1 MVLRLDYFYG
11 IKNEKNWS
19 FSASS
24 FAPFKRW
31 SLYQQLNHP
40 ISSWLVRRGCNT
52 HTCRIAR
59 CIFGTKAAEIEFHS
73 VIAVKLWQAFH
84 VLIDLIMWMF
94 SRWLSWYIMCRQ
106 TLCYLSQST
115 TGLLIWCSQS
125 DPLHVGLGASR
136 PAICAPCLVLT
147 SLLIFWYSHH
157 QTITNVNLRM
167 HICLGQSL
175 KYSSTM
181 PKFWCAKFDCYKK

>member
-1 MVLRLDYFYG
+1 MLRLDYFYG

-24 FAPFKRW
+24 FAPLKRW
-31 SLYQQLNHP
+31 SLYQLLNHP

-52 HTCRIAR
+52 V
-59 CIFGTKAAEIEFHS
+59 HS
-73 VIAVKLWQAFH
+73 GVPGAFLVLKLQRLCFTLIAVKLWQAFH
-84 VLIDLIMWMF
+84 ALIDLIMWTF

-125 DPLHVGLGASR
+125 DPLHIVLGASR
-136 PAICAPCLVLT
+136 PTIWALCLVLT
-147 SLLIFWYSHH
+147 SLLSFWYSHP
-157 QTITNVNLRM
+157 QTVTQVNLRM
-167 HICLGQSL
+167 HICLGQGL
-175 KYSSTM
+175 KYSSNIHCCRA
-181 PKFWCAKFDCYKK
+181 FSLSQE